1 MVIPP
6 EVRLF
11 YRIVLTIL
19 SFLPFHMKLR
29 SVLSRPVKNFIGIL
43 MGIALSLS
51 IAFDKMAIFTILILP
66 IHEHWRSFHLLR
78 SSSVS
83 FFKDQKKFL
92 SYRYFIY
99 LVRVAPRYFTLFVAT
114 VKGYY
119 FPDSFISLFI
129 VGIQEDYSF
138 FDCCFQ

>member
-83 FFKDQKKFL
+83 FFKD
-92 SYRYFIY
+92 
-99 LVRVAPRYFTLFVAT
+99 
-114 VKGYY
+114 
-119 FPDSFISLFI
+119 
-129 VGIQEDYSF
+129 
-138 FDCCFQ
+138 